1 MCAILATLSLSYVE
15 SAQAQNRR
23 SVGGAPLQRGM
34 VERNPESLP
43 LPATSG
49 VYGPRLLPGSKAP
62 ALPALTAIR
71 GGELKEW
78 PPGVITIVEFW
89 ASWCPN
95 CRDRAFQ
102 VGDLERRHPGKVR
115 EVVIATPDRF
125 GSSEEASRKLA
136 GLASGEDT
144 LGTIGWDSEGSSRAE
159 WLTPARLTWV
169 PSAFVVNAEGVIA
182 WIGHAG
188 DAGEVVSGL
197 LSGEWS
203 IEDAL
208 RGYVPRFRD
217 GEWRDDAS
225 QRYSRAIRSGTW
237 EEMLQA
243 LDDLDLYDPG
253 VAGGTAAESVR
264 WMVGNA
270 RSRAL
275 PLALVLEK
283 AVWDQDARLLND
295 TAWYLLNATDPSD
308 DEIAVARRMAERAS
322 ERSGREDGLIED
334 TLALSLYLSGERE
347 LAIKAQERAIRLIES
362 GPTDSPG
369 AITELR
375 ERLRMYNESE
385 PITTRQRKRARD
397 VVGSGQPSR

>member
-1 MCAILATLSLSYVE
+1 M
-15 SAQAQNRR
+15 
-23 SVGGAPLQRGM
+23 
-34 VERNPESLP
+34 
-43 LPATSG
+43 
-49 VYGPRLLPGSKAP
+49 
-62 ALPALTAIR
+62 
-71 GGELKEW
+71 KEW